1 MNVNTYVE
9 NTTDFC
15 RNLSID
21 LVKNVFVFDELSST
35 NFKAKE
41 LARHGEPEGAIVISR
56 VQTKGRGRFDRKWE
70 SPKGGLYFSVIL
82 RPQVETGKTTLI
94 PLIAAL
100 SVSETI
106 NSLYAVSSTIKW
118 PNDVQINGKKVA
130 GILLE
135 SESNGNKL
143 DFVILGIGINLNT
156 HINQLSPELKS
167 NSTSIMHELSR
178 SVDQYTFIKQLLLTL
193 DKYYAVFLNHDI
205 NSILSEWKKHSD
217 TLSRNLKVVTSSG
230 EIVGKALDIDES
242 GFLIVVTDSGEHKK
256 VNSGDCFYIE

>member
-1 MNVNTYVE
+1 MNSNTYVE

-15 RNLSID
+15 RKLNID

-35 NFKAKE
+35 NIKAKE
-41 LARHGEPEGAIVISR
+41 LARHGEQKGTIVISK

-70 SPKGGLYFSVIL
+70 SPEGGLYFSIIL
-82 RPQVETGKTTLI
+82 RPQVEPDKTTLLT
-94 PLIAAL
+94 LIAAI
-100 SVSETI
+100 SICEVI
-106 NSLYAVSSTIKW
+106 NSLYDISSTVKW
-118 PNDVQINGKKVA
+118 PNDVRINGKKVA

-143 DFVILGIGINLNT
+143 DFVILGIGVNLNI

-167 NSTSIMHELSR
+167 TSTSISHEFNR
-178 SVDQYTFIKQLLLTL
+178 FVDHYAFLKHLLLTL

-217 TLSRNLKVVTSSG
+217 TLDKNVRIVTSSD
-230 EIVGKALDIDES
+230 EIVGKASDIDES
-242 GFLIVVTDSGEHKK
+242 GFLIVIADSGEHKK
-256 VNSGDCFYIE
+256 VTSGDCFYIE